1 MRSYKPFSSKL
12 YIESAIENY
21 NRQLDEA
28 AKASQADEDIA
39 RSKQLKEAE
48 NYFSIR
54 EKQHNIMNRYNTF
67 TESLSHALLGE
78 CVYHV
83 FAKSIRQELLEQ
95 ENITG
100 MMRAMVSEFIKEDS
114 ADILY
119 AMRTKTATLSEMYNL
134 IQSTKK
140 KILESSM
147 FDKNDPTTYRIDQEV
162 KDEFF
167 ERLDYMDTESICS
180 AIRDRVANAVDD
192 FMESNKRDHDRII
205 GAIELTKEKLEEKKD
220 EPEEVKESYQAIS
233 KQYIG
238 KVRNRKKG
246 VFESMVMAMSESVMK
261 DDQLR
266 EEFAEGAKLN
276 IPKIVDRIETMY
288 TFIECVNTMKLYPVD
303 EAYMQEVIEG
313 LRK

>member
-1 MRSYKPFSSKL
+1 MRSYKPFSNKL
-12 YIESAIENY
+12 VIESAIDTY
-21 NRQLDEA
+21 NRQIDEA
-28 AKASQADEDIA
+28 VNTSQRDEDIA
-39 RSKQLKEAE
+39 RSQQIKEAE
-48 NYFSIR
+48 NYYSIR
-54 EKQHNIMNRYNTF
+54 ERQHNTMNRFNTF
-67 TESLSHALLGE
+67 SESLTHALLGE

-100 MMRAMVSEFIKEDS
+100 MMRAMVGDFIKEDS
-114 ADILY
+114 SDIMY

-134 IQSTKK
+134 IQNTKK
-140 KILESSM
+140 KILEGSM

-180 AIRDRVANAVDD
+180 AIRDRVAGAVDE
-192 FMESNKRDHDRII
+192 FMESNKKDHDRII

-220 EPEEVKESYQAIS
+220 EPEEIKESYQQIS

-276 IPKIVDRIETMY
+276 IPKIIDRIETMY
-288 TFIECVNTMKLYPVD
+288 TFIECVNTMQLYPVD
-303 EAYMQEVIEG
+303 EAYMQNIIEG

>member
-12 YIESAIENY
+12 YIESAIDNY
-21 NRQLDEA
+21 NRQLEEA
-28 AKASQADEDIA
+28 VNESRINEDIA
-39 RSKQLKEAE
+39 SSKQLKEAE

-54 EKQHNIMNRYNTF
+54 EKQHNLMNRYNTF

-100 MMRAMVSEFIKEDS
+100 MMRAMVSDFIKEDS

-140 KILESSM
+140 KILEGSM

-167 ERLDYMDTESICS
+167 ERLDYMDTESICT
-180 AIRDRVANAVDD
+180 AIRDRVSNAVDD

-205 GAIELTKEKLEEKKD
+205 GAIELTKEKLEEKKN